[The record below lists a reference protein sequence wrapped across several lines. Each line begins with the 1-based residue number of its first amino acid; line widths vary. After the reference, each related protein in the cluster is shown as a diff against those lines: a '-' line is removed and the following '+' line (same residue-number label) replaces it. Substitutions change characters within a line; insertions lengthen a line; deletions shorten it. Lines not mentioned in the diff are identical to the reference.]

1 MAQPQK
7 LDRFDAFIPREPF
20 VNPWRRDASYAP
32 DLELLS
38 LLLREA
44 VGTEQSSGIVAG
56 ATDVWAAEESVELAS
71 TPMMSGPGARV
82 REFFHVMCVS
92 SSREA

>member
-20 VNPWRRDASYAP
+20 VNPWRRDGSYAP
-32 DLELLS
+32 DFELLS

-44 VGTEQSSGIVAG
+44 VGT
-56 ATDVWAAEESVELAS
+56 
-71 TPMMSGPGARV
+71 
-82 REFFHVMCVS
+82 
-92 SSREA
+92 